1 MNGKYGNGPTTPQD
15 YEKVY
20 AVWTSDALGA
30 GNMQFKTLIEK
41 YESFEAIYKLG
52 EAQYIECGIKRGSV
66 PMRRLLNKSL
76 DNAIKVFDF
85 CTHYFFGILLYTSEH
100 YPKRLK
106 GISNPPPVL
115 YVRGKWVDF
124 NSNVCIAVVGTRSYS
139 EQGWKSTYMI
149 SEGLARCGAV
159 VVTGLASGIDTAAT
173 SASLAAGGMTVGVL
187 GTGIE
192 RIYPSENKPLFE
204 RMYENGTLITE
215 LSPFSSTSG
224 AYFPTRN
231 RIISG
236 LCHGVLVGEGAESS
250 GAMITAAHAAEQG
263 RHIFAIPGDISNS
276 ESSGVN
282 KLINE
287 GATPVFDAWNILEKY
302 YYAYPHRITRLE
314 RANGSY
320 VPSERSS
327 RRIRVTKGKKPT
339 AVPKEIPIPQPTPIE
354 TPALVEE
361 VLAGLEKAEARATE
375 ASESVSARLESL
387 GEAYVRIYELI
398 PKSGSISLDAVLARL
413 GTNPGEIIACLTE
426 LETQG
431 IIKSNTSGFSRT

>member
-159 VVTGLASGIDTAAT
+159 RGD
-173 SASLAAGGMTVGVL
+173 
-187 GTGIE
+187 GTC
-192 RIYPSENKPLFE
+192 K
-204 RMYENGTLITE
+204 
-215 LSPFSSTSG
+215 
-224 AYFPTRN
+224 RN
-231 RIISG
+231 RYRRNKRIPCGRRHDGRCSRYGNRKDIP
-236 LCHGVLVGEGAESS
+236 VGE
-250 GAMITAAHAAEQG
+250 
-263 RHIFAIPGDISNS
+263 
-276 ESSGVN
+276 
-282 KLINE
+282 
-287 GATPVFDAWNILEKY
+287 
-302 YYAYPHRITRLE
+302 
-314 RANGSY
+314 
-320 VPSERSS
+320 
-327 RRIRVTKGKKPT
+327 
-339 AVPKEIPIPQPTPIE
+339 
-354 TPALVEE
+354 
-361 VLAGLEKAEARATE
+361 
-375 ASESVSARLESL
+375 
-387 GEAYVRIYELI
+387 
-398 PKSGSISLDAVLARL
+398 
-413 GTNPGEIIACLTE
+413 
-426 LETQG
+426 
-431 IIKSNTSGFSRT
+431 